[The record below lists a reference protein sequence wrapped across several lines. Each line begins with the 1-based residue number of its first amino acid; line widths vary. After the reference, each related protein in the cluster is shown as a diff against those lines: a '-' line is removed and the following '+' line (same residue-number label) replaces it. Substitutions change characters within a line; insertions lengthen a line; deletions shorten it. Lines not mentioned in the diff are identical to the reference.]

1 MGVDGRGPDSR
12 DDTVHVRLRR
22 LQSWLP
28 SSSRQPPSQPR
39 SLARSLASLIICA
52 AAAAAAAA
60 GGRGQARC
68 SGPRPGHGQHPAGRN
83 DEYGR
88 QFLDCLIEPRAAS
101 GDCTADSPVSQG
113 AGVATTWRCWRPQAI
128 SGPDDLRAL
137 PAMAPTVRSA
147 GHRRVIEY
155 VDFASRLSRSD
166 QPNKHS
172 LRRYQH

>member
-60 GGRGQARC
+60 VAEARPDVRGRGQ
-68 SGPRPGHGQHPAGRN
+68 GM
-83 DEYGR
+83 
-88 QFLDCLIEPRAAS
+88 AS
-101 GDCTADSPVSQG
+101 TLPVG
-113 AGVATTWRCWRPQAI
+113 TTN
-128 SGPDDLRAL
+128 
-137 PAMAPTVRSA
+137 TVDNSSI
-147 GHRRVIEY
+147 V
-155 VDFASRLSRSD
+155 
-166 QPNKHS
+166 
-172 LRRYQH
+172 